1 MRKISLLVIGLF
13 LITRTAYSQSDSTLV
28 QANQFFNFFIGGDI
42 EKAYPYFD
50 NEFQS
55 KVSFEQIKS
64 LRRQFLTSYGDFKSV
79 IKTSPYTQ
87 KNVKYVLLTVA
98 FDRAKPVFA
107 LTINTENKIAGLFTT
122 AENYITKYT
131 DPNYVKKDSYL
142 EENIAIETGE
152 FKLPGLLTRPKVGE
166 NYPVVV
172 LIHGS
177 GPQNMDEQTGNLK
190 PFRDLALG
198 LAAKG
203 IATIRYDKRT
213 RIYGKKSTA
222 AGQNIGVKE
231 EVIDD
236 ATSAILFAQK
246 LNKVNPKKVVLL
258 GHSLGAQLAPEI
270 ALNNK
275 LLSGIIMLA
284 APARTIGEMLNEQFR
299 YLIKDSAALAQN
311 LKLAAEI
318 AHADTIKNQ
327 NKVLLGANASYF
339 TELNKLNQVLTAKK
353 LTSPILILQ
362 GERDYQVT
370 ITDLN
375 IWKKAIG
382 NSKNVVIKSYPKL
395 NHSFTE
401 GEGASSS
408 PAEYNI
414 PANIPEYV
422 IIDISNFIHS
432 NL

>member
-1 MRKISLLVIGLF
+1 MHKLTLF
-13 LITRTAYSQSDSTLV
+13 LISFLLFTRVAYSQSDSTLV
-28 QANQFFNFFIGGDI
+28 QANQFFNSFISGDMA
-42 EKAYPYFD
+42 KAYPYFD
-50 NEFQS
+50 KEFQS
-55 KVSFEQIKS
+55 KVSIEKIKS
-64 LRRQFLTSYGDFKSV
+64 LQEQFLTSYGSFNSI
-79 IKTSPYTQ
+79 IKASTYTQ
-87 KNVKYVLLTVA
+87 KNINYVLLTVA

-107 LTINTENKIAGLFTT
+107 LTLNDQNKIAGLFIT
-122 AENYITKYT
+122 AENYIIKYT
-131 DPNYVKKDSYL
+131 DPLYVKKDSYI
-142 EENIAIETGE
+142 EENIFIETGD
-152 FKLPGLLTRPKVGE
+152 FKLPGLLTKPKVGA

-203 IATIRYDKRT
+203 IATVRYDKRT
-213 RIYGKKSTA
+213 RIYGSKSVA
-222 AGQNIGVKE
+222 DGKNVGVKE

-236 ATSAILFAQK
+236 ASSAILFASK
-246 LNKVNPKKVVLL
+246 LNNSKLKKVVLL

-270 ALNNK
+270 ALNNE
-275 LLSGIIMLA
+275 LLSGIVMLA
-284 APARTIGEMLNEQFR
+284 APARPIGEMLNEQFR
-299 YLIKDSAALAQN
+299 YLVKDSVALAAN
-311 LKLAAEI
+311 LKLAGQI

-327 NKVLLGANASYF
+327 NKLLMGANASYF
-339 TELNKLNQVLTAKK
+339 TDLNKRNQVSTAKK
-353 LTSPILILQ
+353 LKLPMLILQ

-370 ITDLN
+370 LTDLN

-382 NSKNVVIKSYPKL
+382 KSKNVVIKSYPKL

-401 GEGASSS
+401 GEGKLSN

-422 IIDISNFIHS
+422 IIDISNFIHN